1 MSDITPKGHDFVDS
15 GARIVT
21 IAIYINLV
29 ANVTLLAAKIA
40 ALLMTNSVSVLAS
53 LVDGALDFLSTAF
66 VWTTTALI
74 RRQNRYEYPISR
86 RRLEPLSVLV
96 FAVVMVTSFV
106 QVAIMSITQLMSADH
121 TVVNLTVPSGVI
133 MGSTVVVKGL
143 CWFWCRLINNSSV
156 QALAQD
162 AMTDVIFNF
171 FSIVFPLGTP
181 PTTKH
186 MINTNIFSRR
196 PNKHLVPRPPRR
208 THPLH
213 LHHLE
218 LGPNSQRTHPP
229 PNRGRGIPRRRE
241 HPAVHDDAVLEIDP
255 QDPEPARLLRRRY
268 AECRG
273 RYHPG
278 GQNESSR

>member
-1 MSDITPKGHDFVDS
+1 MDS

-21 IAIYINLV
+21 IAIYINLI

-53 LVDGALDFLSTAF
+53 LVDGALDFLSTAI
-66 VWTTTALI
+66 VWITTALI
-74 RRQNRYEYPISR
+74 RRQNHYEYPISR

-106 QVAIMSITQLMSADH
+106 QVAITSITQLMSADH

-171 FSIVFPLGTP
+171 FSIVFPLGTFPMYIYIYVYLP
-181 PTTKH
+181 PNMK
-186 MINTNIFSRR
+186 INTNSFSRR
-196 PNKHLVPRPPRR
+196 PNKHLVPRPPGRSL
-208 THPLH
+208 PLH
-213 LHHLE
+213 LRYLE

-229 PNRGRGIPRRRE
+229 PNRRRRIPRRRQ
-241 HPAVHDDAVLEIDP
+241 HPALHDDAILQIDP
-255 QDPEPARLLRRRY
+255 QDPEPARLLRWRY
-268 AECRG
+268 AQCRG